1 MTAQGQSRGLAMRRV
16 GRVLLLACLGVGV
29 GAGPAGPALAQNLDG
44 QFDQQLGQVVSPI
57 LLLDRERLFSDS
69 AYGKRISAQLEA
81 ERQRQEA
88 RTRAIEEELK
98 AEELALT
105 RERANLSVE
114 EFRARADA
122 FDAKV
127 ESLRAERDRAQADL
141 VAQIEQ
147 ARARF
152 LQQISPVLAAI
163 LRESGA
169 VIMLDKRVALLASR
183 QIDVTDQ
190 AIARIDAALA
200 ESDALELPSLPQ
212 AGENAGA
219 GTDMAPAPD
228 MGAPEQTR
236 DQNPDQQQG
245 GGG

>member
-1 MTAQGQSRGLAMRRV
+1 MTARQKSAGQGAGRRV
-16 GRVLLLACLGVGV
+16 LRLLRGTALAGVL
-29 GAGPAGPALAQNLDG
+29 GAGAALAPPLSAQNFEG
-44 QFDQQLGQVVSPI
+44 QLGQVVSPV
-57 LLLDRERLFSDS
+57 LLLDRERLFADS
-69 AYGKRISAQLEA
+69 AYGKRISALLEA

-152 LQQISPVLAAI
+152 LQQISPVLTTI

-169 VIMLDKRVALLASR
+169 VIMLDKRVALLATR

-200 ESDALELPSLPQ
+200 ESDTLELPSLPQ
-212 AGENAGA
+212 AGEDGGA
-219 GTDMAPAPD
+219 DMEPVLD
-228 MGAPEQTR
+228 MGAPEQTP